1 MSQRWTDLSRT
12 GAVERFLLA
21 VPDSYTISA
30 ENLFPTPFGLPIIGV
45 TAFAGTWF
53 RTGDLGKAA
62 ARNVGVY
69 GGRGRFGGPTY
80 RWPKT
85 GPFAGSVQGCGD
97 NRAQM
102 RHRKVVR
109 AEPVDGA
116 AAAGE
121 ALGRRQILLIE
132 APIQRLA
139 SRLSPGQR
147 EGSLNGQARNASVA
161 RTTHAASPTGRRAAW
176 RALAEAHGLQRP
188 EAHRSPVRHRTPPQY
203 RIRQML
209 SYRCRG
215 EPRRRGE

>member
-147 EGSLNGQARNASVA
+147 ESSLKWPGAKC
-161 RTTHAASPTGRRAAW
+161 
-176 RALAEAHGLQRP
+176 E
-188 EAHRSPVRHRTPPQY
+188 
-203 RIRQML
+203 
-209 SYRCRG
+209 RG
-215 EPRRRGE
+215 EDHARRKPDRASRRMARSGGGPRAPTPRGASFSRPPPHPTSISD